1 MHQFIYAFI
10 SVLSLYVQEVYLS
23 ISNASQFQFT
33 EEARAALC
41 PFVGTEGLRCFEEGP
56 MKNSRGFFSFD
67 YLKLPRGVGITVDRS
82 NGQLKAP
89 AIQLT
94 YRPKGTSVWTD
105 GFTGDMYD
113 TFNEAIIGPA
123 SSAAA
128 AYDRA
133 QAYIFQNASELDVVW
148 QNTFGNGQTRG
159 GDLARPL
166 DMLEHFKRLVQFLNE
181 LTSEH

>member
-10 SVLSLYVQEVYLS
+10 SVLSFYVQDVYLFT
-23 ISNASQFQFT
+23 SNASRFQFT

-41 PFVGTEGLRCFEEGP
+41 PFVGTEGLRCFEQGP
-56 MKNSRGFFSFD
+56 MKISRGFLNFN

-89 AIQLT
+89 AIELT
-94 YRPKGTSVWTD
+94 YRPTGTSVWTD

-123 SSAAA
+123 SSVAA
-128 AYDRA
+128 AYDTS
-133 QAYIFQNASELDVVW
+133 QAYIFQNASELNAAW
-148 QNTFGNGQTRG
+148 QETFGNGQIRG
-159 GDLARPL
+159 GELARPL
-166 DMLEHFKRLVQFLNE
+166 DMLEYFNK
-181 LTSEH
+181 

>member
-10 SVLSLYVQEVYLS
+10 SVLSFYVQDVCLS
-23 ISNASQFQFT
+23 TSNGSRFQLT

-67 YLKLPRGVGITVDRS
+67 YLKLPRSVGVTVDRS

-94 YRPKGTSVWTD
+94 YRPKGTGVWSD

-123 SSAAA
+123 SSVAA
-128 AYDRA
+128 AYDTAR
-133 QAYIFQNASELDVVW
+133 AYIFQNASDLDAAW
-148 QNTFGNGQTRG
+148 QETFGNGKIRG
-159 GDLARPL
+159 GELARPW
-166 DMLEHFKRLVQFLNE
+166 DMLEYFNRCV
-181 LTSEH
+181 